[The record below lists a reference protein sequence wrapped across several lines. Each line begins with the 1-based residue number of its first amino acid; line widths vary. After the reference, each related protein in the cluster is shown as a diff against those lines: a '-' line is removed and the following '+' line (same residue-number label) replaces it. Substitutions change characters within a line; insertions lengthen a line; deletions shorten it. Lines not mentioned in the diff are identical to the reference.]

1 MPGDARAQA
10 CVPIAAVLICPM
22 ASVPSQ
28 RSERSKSPV
37 GLAARPKASLG
48 DYVDEATL
56 QVALAENVSL
66 PTDRACC
73 AFGEKRASMSIRGR
87 RAQVMLRKANEE
99 HSAALL
105 SLQRRCNHSA
115 CLVIRLFAVG
125 AAGGL

>member
-1 MPGDARAQA
+1 
-10 CVPIAAVLICPM
+10 M
-22 ASVPSQ
+22 ASFPSQ

-56 QVALAENVSL
+56 QVALAENVFPS
-66 PTDRACC
+66 DRRRLLGFRRKA
-73 AFGEKRASMSIRGR
+73 RIMSIRGR